1 MIAMVNAT
9 SDMIILGFIVRYSN
23 DGVKSSY
30 SAWVFALLV
39 RTKEVMRDLEMWDK
53 WMYKAHA
60 FSIYEITKNINYS
73 VGGFNRRSEKG

>member
-9 SDMIILGFIVRYSN
+9 SGMIMLGFIIRIPN
-23 DGVKSSY
+23 DEAWSSY

>member
-53 WMYKAHA
+53 
-60 FSIYEITKNINYS
+60 
-73 VGGFNRRSEKG
+73 

>member
-23 DGVKSSY
+23 GEVKSSY

-53 WMYKAHA
+53 
-60 FSIYEITKNINYS
+60 
-73 VGGFNRRSEKG
+73 